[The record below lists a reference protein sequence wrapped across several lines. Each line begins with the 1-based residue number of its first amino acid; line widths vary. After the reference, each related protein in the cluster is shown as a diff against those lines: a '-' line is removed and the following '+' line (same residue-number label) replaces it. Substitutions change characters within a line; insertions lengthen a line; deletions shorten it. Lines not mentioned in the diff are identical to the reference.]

1 MKKRWDIGLLVW
13 GLLLWCGAVQVAL
26 AAETAY
32 MVRATALKAKPFA
45 DAETVAT
52 LEEQSKVEV
61 LARQASWMQVKAAA
75 GTGWVKMLS
84 VRLGKPGAQPANGGD
99 SGLGKLFNLA
109 TTGSSGSTVTTG
121 VRGLS
126 EEQLKNAQPDPE
138 GFKALQGYAAKK
150 EEAQKFAKA
159 GQLQTEKLDYL
170 DASKA
175 EPSATS
181 EAGEK

>member
-1 MKKRWDIGLLVW
+1 MKKLWMIGLLI
-13 GLLLWCGAVQVAL
+13 WCGAAQ

-32 MVRATALKAKPFA
+32 LVRATELKSKPFA

-52 LEEQSKVEV
+52 LAEQSQVEV

-84 VRLGKPGAQPANGGD
+84 VRLGKPGAQPAKSSD
-99 SGLGKLFNLA
+99 SGLGKIFNLA

-126 EEQLKNAQPDPE
+126 EEQLKNAQPNPE
-138 GFKALQGYAAKK
+138 AFKAMQDYAAKK
-150 EEAQKFAKA
+150 DVAQKFAKA
-159 GQLQTEKLDYL
+159 GQLKPEKLDYL
-170 DASKA
+170 DASQA
-175 EPSATS
+175 PET
-181 EAGEK
+181 EKQGDQ

>member
-1 MKKRWDIGLLVW
+1 MKIRWLILLMV
-13 GLLLWCGAVQVAL
+13 WCGLAH

-32 MVRATALKAKPFA
+32 MVRATELKAKPFS

-61 LARQASWMQVKAAA
+61 LGRQASWMQIKAAA

-84 VRLGKPGAQPANGGD
+84 VRLGKPGAEPAKSGD
-99 SGLGKLFNLA
+99 GGLGKLFNLA

-126 EEQLKNAQPDPE
+126 EEQLTNAKPNPE
-138 GFKALQGYAAKK
+138 AFRAMKAYAAKK
-150 EEAQKFAKA
+150 DDAQKFAKA
-159 GQLQTEKLDYL
+159 GQLKPEKLGYL
-170 DASKA
+170 NAGKA
-175 EPSATS
+175 A
-181 EAGEK
+181 EAGDK

>member
-1 MKKRWDIGLLVW
+1 MKKIGMIGLLVC
-13 GLLLWCGAVQVAL
+13 CGMAH

-32 MVRATALKAKPFA
+32 MVRATELKAKPFA
-45 DAETVAT
+45 DAATVAK

-61 LARQASWMQVKAAA
+61 LSRQASWMQIKAEA

-84 VRLGKPGAQPANGGD
+84 VRMGNPGAQPAKSGD
-99 SGLGKLFNLA
+99 SGLGKIFNLA

-126 EEQLKNAQPDPE
+126 EEKLHNAQPNPAD
-138 GFKALQGYAAKK
+138 FKHMQGYAAKK

-159 GQLQTEKLDYL
+159 GQL
-170 DASKA
+170 KA
-175 EPSATS
+175 EPMDYLGAGKAA
-181 EAGEK
+181 EAGDK